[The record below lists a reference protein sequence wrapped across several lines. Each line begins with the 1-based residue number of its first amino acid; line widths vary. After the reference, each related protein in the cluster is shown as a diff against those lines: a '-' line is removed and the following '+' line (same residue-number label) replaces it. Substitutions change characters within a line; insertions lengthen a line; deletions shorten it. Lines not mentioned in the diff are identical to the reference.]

1 MDTQFDDGT
10 LPDLHDLFFNLLL
23 GLFYDLFDPGR
34 VDTPVGDQ
42 PLKGKPG
49 DLPSQRVEGGQN
61 DGLRSVIH
69 DEIDACGGLDR
80 PDITTFPADDLSLD
94 LIAFQVE
101 YGNGVFYGLLRGR
114 PLDALDND
122 LPGFFI
128 GLLLCVI
135 DDLLL

>member
-1 MDTQFDDGT
+1 MDTQFDNGT
-10 LPDLHDLFFNLLL
+10 LPDLQDLFFNLLA
-23 GLFYDLFDPGR
+23 GLFHDLFDPGG
-34 VDTPVGDQ
+34 VDAPVGNQ
-42 PLKGKPG
+42 PLKGYPA

-61 DGLRSVIH
+61 DGLRCVIH
-69 DEIDACGGLDR
+69 DEIHARSGLDG

-101 YGNGVFYGLLRGR
+101 YGDGVFYGLLRGR

-128 GLLLCVI
+128 GL
-135 DDLLL
+135 